1 MVDRPVERLVDRL
14 LDRPS
19 NILCVDL
26 KAAGPD
32 TLAHIWVFRSAGQVK
47 ALKCLWNLWLLMTF
61 S

>member
-1 MVDRPVERLVDRL
+1 MVDRPF
-14 LDRPS
+14 DRPADRSS
-19 NILCVDL
+19 NILRVDL

-47 ALKCLWNLWLLMTF
+47 ALKYLWNLWLLMTF